1 MPFERGADH
10 PGPFA
15 AMRAFAGAS
24 WAGLLLGLSAFAAGF
39 VFGILRVVFVT
50 PAVGSV
56 AAVLLELTILL
67 PLLWWGAGRICKGM
81 KVSGRNPR
89 FMVGLTA
96 LATLLS
102 LETCFALAG
111 VKLSVGAY
119 LAGITTPTG
128 LIGLAGQAVL
138 AWLPAMHGAPA
149 PRARLSPRRG
159 HEGQNS
165 KSRREGAWPR
175 FQH

>member
-1 MPFERGADH
+1 MALERGADH

-15 AMRAFAGAS
+15 AMQAFAGAS
-24 WAGLLLGLSAFAAGF
+24 WAGLLLGLSALAAGF
-39 VFGILRVVFVT
+39 VFGVLRVVFVT

-56 AAVLLELTILL
+56 AAVLLELTIFL
-67 PLLWWGAGRICKGM
+67 PLLWWGAGRICKCM
-81 KVSGRNPR
+81 KVSARNAR

-111 VKLSVGAY
+111 VKLSVEAY

-128 LIGLAGQAVL
+128 LIGLAGQAML
-138 AWLPAMHGAPA
+138 AWLPALHGAPA
-149 PRARLSPRRG
+149 SRARLSPRRG

-165 KSRREGAWPR
+165 KSRRERTWPR